1 MYAFPQPHFPFGWRM
16 PHEKQKNAVCFL
28 CIYWKTLPLGWNP
41 NNLRYNLWWTS
52 CKYLWETFSS
62 TSIYTL
68 YLYIYNI
75 IYIYILNPPPTQ
87 RAHCSIK
94 VQFGGTGKAQ
104 QFKVWCVCPLNGRH
118 RPLKPLVF
126 FGSWAPLQFFFFF
139 FLCVLHYEAVMQH
152 ALQKVLSKRLGAGAE
167 FVKKAELSGHT
178 HVTHSHQT
186 RRVQQD
192 QIAKSLSP
200 HAQKSP

>member
-75 IYIYILNPPPTQ
+75 IYIYIYSILHLHNVHIAASKYSLGERARLNNS
-87 RAHCSIK
+87 RYG
-94 VQFGGTGKAQ
+94 V
-104 QFKVWCVCPLNGRH
+104 CVHLMVVTDLWSLWSFSEAGLPSN
-118 RPLKPLVF
+118 
-126 FGSWAPLQFFFFF
+126 SFFFFV
-139 FLCVLHYEAVMQH
+139 CVLHYEVVMQH